1 MNKTLLRIL
10 AVCAL
15 AIPLVAAPAIAAPA
29 DKKAAKKADAA
40 AATTP
45 ANKSADL
52 IDINTA
58 SEAELDALPGVGAT
72 YAKKIVA
79 GRPYK
84 SKAELLRKKIV
95 PAATYS
101 KIKDQIVAKQK

>member
-1 MNKTLLRIL
+1 MKNKLLRIL

-15 AIPLVAAPAIAAPA
+15 AVPLIAAPA
-29 DKKAAKKADAA
+29 EKKSASKTDAATAATAAK
-40 AATTP
+40 
-45 ANKSADL
+45 KSADL
-52 IDINTA
+52 VDINSA
-58 SEAELDALPGVGAT
+58 SEAELDALPGVGET

-84 SKAELLRKKIV
+84 NKTELLRKKIV

>member
-1 MNKTLLRIL
+1 ML

-15 AIPLVAAPAIAAPA
+15 AIPLIAAPA
-29 DKKAAKKADAA
+29 QKKSAKTSDAA

-58 SEAELDALPGVGAT
+58 SEAELDALPGVGAA

-84 SKAELLRKKIV
+84 SKAELVRKKIV

>member
-1 MNKTLLRIL
+1 MNKKVLRIL
-10 AVCAL
+10 AICAL
-15 AIPLVAAPAIAAPA
+15 AIPLIAAPA
-29 DKKAAKKADAA
+29 EKKGAKKSDAA
-40 AATTP
+40 AATAP

-52 IDINTA
+52 LDINTA

-72 YAKKIVA
+72 YSKKIVA

-84 SKAELLRKKIV
+84 SKAELVRKKIV
-95 PAATYS
+95 PAATYA